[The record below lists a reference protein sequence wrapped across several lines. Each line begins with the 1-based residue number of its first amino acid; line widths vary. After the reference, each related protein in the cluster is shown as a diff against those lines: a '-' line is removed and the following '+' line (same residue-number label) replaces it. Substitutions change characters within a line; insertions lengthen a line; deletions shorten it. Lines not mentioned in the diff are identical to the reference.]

1 MAVRSLD
8 GVSVDGVSD
17 RTFPDAPRRQ
27 DPGNRANPIKTR
39 ARVSMAIDEDI
50 DRRWS
55 LTIKGNAVA
64 VTSDGTAVLGL
75 GDISP
80 QAAMPVMEG
89 KAPLFKGF
97 AGVDAFRCA
106 WPRQD
111 TESIVGT
118 PDGQVRR
125 KRRLISKQCGA
136 EMSSRLIAQKVGA
149 TALTNSNDDQHRTA
163 NVVLAVL
170 TNAVW
175 VVEKRA
181 AEVKVVVVAPALQAW
196 PVPRSC

>member
-1 MAVRSLD
+1 M
-8 GVSVDGVSD
+8 
-17 RTFPDAPRRQ
+17 
-27 DPGNRANPIKTR
+27 
-39 ARVSMAIDEDI
+39 SMAIDEDI
-50 DRRWS
+50 DRGWS

-118 PDGQVRR
+118 PECQVR
-125 KRRLISKQCGA
+125 
-136 EMSSRLIAQKVGA
+136 AQA
-149 TALTNSNDDQHRTA
+149 PLD
-163 NVVLAVL
+163 LE
-170 TNAVW
+170 AVW
-175 VVEKRA
+175 RRDVLQVDRA
-181 AEVKVVVVAPALQAW
+181 ESRRHRLDELQ
-196 PVPRSC
+196 